1 MLNPFTSFRDKSF
14 FENSAADIQDSRAAG
29 EMPFLKHEG
38 LHFFVSIWGIS
49 IPFSIL
55 NVPPSSWT
63 TSVPGHPRWWLHP
76 LFLHWERSLL
86 FILEHE
92 VITVACQSWPLL
104 TASEF
109 TESRCCMTWNNNSS
123 APAHKVLKRPM
134 FSPEGN
140 LQNLDMSPKMKYR
153 FSKVLYSKFWGLT
166 RFDYIL
172 DVCSFNNC
180 WRAVGEIL
188 LWLHWGV
195 SRWKRAHSRMWS
207 FWRIVTISHDD
218 RAIWPQRNAFL
229 SFFILPISN
238 STVIWY
244 LSCARY
250 SVRCQ

>member
-1 MLNPFTSFRDKSF
+1 MMTSS
-14 FENSAADIQDSRAAG
+14 
-29 EMPFLKHEG
+29 
-38 LHFFVSIWGIS
+38 
-49 IPFSIL
+49 
-55 NVPPSSWT
+55 
-63 TSVPGHPRWWLHP
+63 SVPSLGTQSP
-76 LFLHWERSLL
+76 LYTWTWSHHSSLP
-86 FILEHE
+86 
-92 VITVACQSWPLL
+92 VVAPAHCFWIYRISVLYDL
-104 TASEF
+104 D
-109 TESRCCMTWNNNSS
+109 NNSS

-140 LQNLDMSPKMKYR
+140 LQNFDMSPKMKYR

-172 DVCSFNNC
+172 DICSFNNC

-188 LWLHWGV
+188 LWLNWGV

-207 FWRIVTISHDD
+207 SWRIVTISHDD

-250 SVRCQ
+250 FVRCQ